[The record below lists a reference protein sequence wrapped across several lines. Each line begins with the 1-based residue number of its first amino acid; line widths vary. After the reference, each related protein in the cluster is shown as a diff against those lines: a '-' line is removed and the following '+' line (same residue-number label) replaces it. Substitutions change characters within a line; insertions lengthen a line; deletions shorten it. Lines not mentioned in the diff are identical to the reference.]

1 MSPPTGPVGS
11 AGSLGVARL
20 ASLGVALPSP
30 GMPSQVVESLG
41 ALQAQDYASAL
52 WAVGLRSPGSV
63 RADVEAAL
71 DAGAMVRTW
80 PMRGTLHLV
89 PGADARWMCA
99 LLNAPVHR
107 AARRR
112 WEQLG
117 LTEADFGSAAEALQ
131 TALGEP
137 GTGGRLTRPEVF
149 EVLRR
154 CGVDPDGQRGY
165 HVVSRLAQDGLL
177 CQVAQTG
184 SQQTFALLDDVAVQR
199 TLGREEAMATIAA
212 RYVRGHAPTTDR
224 DLAWWTGQNLG
235 WAREALALAAVDPG
249 ERTVPSPARESGRLH
264 LLPGFDEFLL
274 GYADR
279 SHAGSPEVLDA
290 VVPGRNG
297 IFLPTLVVDG
307 RIVGTWRRVVRARGV
322 SVIPTWLEQ
331 PAPAWVSSLAEAT
344 TDYARFVSGGPTFSG
359 APTSSGAAR
368 T

>member
-1 MSPPTGPVGS
+1 MSTPTGPVGS

-20 ASLGVALPSP
+20 ASLGVAPAHL
-30 GMPSQVVESLG
+30 GMPAEVVEALG

-52 WAVGLRSPGSV
+52 WAVGLRAPGSV

-71 DAGAMVRTW
+71 NAGAIVRTW

-89 PGADARWMCA
+89 PGADARWMCT

-117 LTEADFGSAAEALQ
+117 LTETDFGTAAEALQ
-131 TALGEP
+131 AALGEP
-137 GTGGRLTRPEVF
+137 GTGGRLTRPEAF

-154 CGVDPDGQRGY
+154 AGIDPVGQRGY

-177 CQVAQTG
+177 GQVAQTG
-184 SQQTFALLDDVAVQR
+184 AQQTFALLDDVAAQR
-199 TLGREEAMATIAA
+199 TLGREEAMAILAA

-235 WAREALALAAVDPG
+235 WAREALALAGVDPG
-249 ERTVPSPARESGRLH
+249 EVAVPSPTPEPGRLH
-264 LLPGFDEFLL
+264 LLPGFDEYLL

-279 SHAGSPEVLDA
+279 SHAGPPEALDA

-297 IFLPTLVVDG
+297 IFLPTIVVDG
-307 RIVGTWRRVVRARGV
+307 RIVGTWRRLTRARGL

-344 TDYARFVSGGPTFSG
+344 TDYVRFVSGGPTSGG
-359 APTSSGAAR
+359 APR